1 MSIAE
6 KMSEIAEN
14 VPLVYQAGK
23 DKEWNDFWDGYQEN
37 GTKTTYSYAF
47 YSSQWDKELFRPK
60 YDIIPKRS
68 TEMFEFFNK
77 EKEPFDLA
85 AHLEALGITLDLS
98 QNIDAN
104 VTYMFYQMWVT
115 RLPEIDFSH
124 HSGIIISAF
133 SYSTPLETIDKLI
146 LKDDGSQRYRNPFLG
161 LPNLKNIVIE
171 GAIGQDGI
179 NLSSSTQLSKASI
192 TSFVN
197 ALLESASGKSI
208 TFSLTAVN
216 NAFETS
222 AGAADGSTS
231 EEWGTLIATKSNW
244 TISLA

>member
-14 VPLVYQAGK
+14 VPLVYQAGQ
-23 DKEWNDFWDGYQEN
+23 EQGLADFWEVFQNGGERTYYDG
-37 GTKTTYSYAF
+37 AF
-47 YSSQWDKELFRPK
+47 YGGWWGKNIFVPK
-60 YDIIPKRS
+60 YDITPVNS
-68 TEMFEFFNK
+68 QWMFQFFNRDY
-77 EKEPFDLA
+77 EIFDLA
-85 AHLEALGITLDLS
+85 QYLEDLGVTLDMS
-98 QNIDAN
+98 NAATGYFTFYYMN
-104 VTYMFYQMWVT
+104 VS
-115 RLPEIDFSH
+115 RLPVLDMSNATTLTTCFRYNY
-124 HSGIIISAF
+124 A
-133 SYSTPLETIDKLI
+133 TTIDKVI
-146 LKDDGSQRYRNPFLG
+146 FKDDGSQTGSNVFNNMT
-161 LPNLKNIVIE
+161 NLQNIVIE
-171 GAIGQDGI
+171 GKIGLNIID
-179 NLSSSTQLSKASI
+179 LSASTLLSKASI

-222 AGAADGSTS
+222 TGAADGSTS

>member
-14 VPLVYQAGK
+14 VPLVYRAGQ
-23 DKEWNDFWDGYQEN
+23 EQGLADFWEVFQDGGER
-37 GTKTTYSYAF
+37 TYYDGAF
-47 YSSQWDKELFRPK
+47 YGGNWGKNIFVPK
-60 YDIIPKRS
+60 YDIVPS
-68 TEMFEFFNK
+68 SSVSMFTFFNRDY
-77 EKEPFDLA
+77 EIFDLA
-85 AHLEALGITLDLS
+85 QYLEDLGITLDMS
-98 QNIDAN
+98 NTNTGYFAFYYMN
-104 VTYMFYQMWVT
+104 VSRMPILDMSNATTMNSCFRYNYAT
-115 RLPEIDFSH
+115 
-124 HSGIIISAF
+124 
-133 SYSTPLETIDKLI
+133 TIDKVI
-146 LKDDGSQRYRNPFLG
+146 FKDDGSQTGNNVFSNMT
-161 LPNLKNIVIE
+161 NLQNIVIE
-171 GAIGQDGI
+171 GKIGLNIID
-179 NLSSSTQLSKASI
+179 LSASTQLSGASI